1 MNKNKKYIW
10 SMLVLLALVVI
21 TFYYIFRNKEL
32 SMLFSVAK
40 RVNPF
45 FLLLGFVF
53 MFIFI
58 MSEGLCIRTV
68 MSSFGS
74 GMSVIKS
81 LKYSF
86 IGFYYGSIT
95 PSSTGGQPMQV
106 YYMKRDGFSVSE
118 STICILV
125 TTVCYQLAMLIVCA
139 VSLIFR
145 FEFVSRSIGVIK
157 YFSIYGA
164 AMILL
169 FIAVFLTATFHTD
182 MLDRILTVFI
192 KFFAKLKIIKK
203 PEVTIAQ
210 METHAAEYRSSASYL
225 KNHPKILLFSL
236 LMLTIKLT
244 AKISVTFAVY
254 KAFGLYGFDYIDIFA
269 LQSFLALGVEYVPLP
284 GSVGASEAAFLSIN
298 GVIFGQL
305 TLFPAMLLSRGIS
318 FYAFLVISGLVALQA
333 YISSLIKKSK
343 CKAKV

>member
-1 MNKNKKYIW
+1 
-10 SMLVLLALVVI
+10 MLVLLALVFI
-21 TFYYIFRNKEL
+21 TFYYIFRNREIG
-32 SMLFSVAK
+32 MLFAVAE

-58 MSEGLCIRTV
+58 LSEGLCIRAV
-68 MSSFGS
+68 MKSFGS

-106 YYMKRDGFSVSE
+106 YYMKKDGFPVSE

-125 TTVCYQLAMLIVCA
+125 GTVCYQLAMLLVC
-139 VSLIFR
+139 VFSLIFR
-145 FEFVSRSIGVIK
+145 FDFVRRSIGVIK

-164 AMILL
+164 AMILI

-182 MLDRILTVFI
+182 ILDRVLRFFI
-192 KFFAKLKIIKK
+192 RFFAKLRLIKN
-203 PEVTIAQ
+203 PDDSIAQ
-210 METHAAEYRSSASYL
+210 METLAAEYRSSANYL
-225 KNHPKILLFSL
+225 KNHPKILLYSL
-236 LMLTIKLT
+236 FLLIVKLT

-254 KAFGLYGFDYIDIFA
+254 KAFGLHGVDYMDIFA
-269 LQSFLALGVEYVPLP
+269 LQSFLSIGVEYVPLP
-284 GSVGASEAAFLSIN
+284 GSVGASEAAFLAIN
-298 GVIFGQL
+298 GVIFGPL

-318 FYAFLVISGLVALQA
+318 FYAFLVISGLVSLQA
-333 YISSLIKKSK
+333 HFSSLLRKPKSE
-343 CKAKV
+343 AKV